1 MKTIY
6 FITGNKGKFS
16 EVEEKLQPLDIKLIQ
31 KDIGY
36 PEIQADSLEDV
47 VRYGAEDIKERFT
60 SPFIIEDAGL
70 FIKALKGFPGVYSK
84 DVFYTIGCKGILKLL
99 ESTKERSAVFRSVY
113 VFSKQKK
120 EPILFKGE
128 SHGKIATSERGDG
141 GFGYDP
147 IFIPDGK
154 IKTFAEMDMN
164 EKNSVSHR
172 GKALDK
178 LIDTLKDNGD
188 IKD

>member
-6 FITGNKGKFS
+6 FITGNKGKFF
-16 EVEEKLQPLDIKLIQ
+16 EVKEKLQHLDIKLIQ

-36 PEIQADSLEDV
+36 PEIQADSLVVV
-47 VRYGAEDIKERFT
+47 VRYGVEHIRERY
-60 SPFIIEDAGL
+60 SKPFIIEDAGL
-70 FIKALKGFPGVYSK
+70 FIDALKGFPGVYSK

-99 ESTKERSAVFRSVY
+99 ENTQERSAVFRSVY
-113 VFSKQKK
+113 VYSEPKE
-120 EPILFKGE
+120 EPIFFTGE
-128 SHGKIATSERGDG
+128 SHGKIANAERGEG

-147 IFIPDGK
+147 IFIANGK
-154 IKTFAEMDMN
+154 TKTFAEMDVR

-178 LIDTLKDNGD
+178 LIDFFKR
-188 IKD
+188 K

>member
-1 MKTIY
+1 MRTIY

-16 EVEEKLQPLDIKLIQ
+16 EVKEKLQPLDIELIQ

-36 PEIQADSLEDV
+36 PEIQTDSLEEV
-47 VRYGAEDIKERFT
+47 VRYGVKHIKERFH

-70 FIKALKGFPGVYSK
+70 FIDALKGFPGVFSK

-99 ESTKERSAVFRSVY
+99 ESVKERSAVFRSVY
-113 VFSKQKK
+113 AFS
-120 EPILFKGE
+120 ESGEESILFKGE
-128 SHGKIATSERGDG
+128 SHGKIANVERGKG

-154 IKTFAEMDMN
+154 TKTFAEMDIR

-178 LIDTLKDNGD
+178 LIDFLQRK
-188 IKD
+188 